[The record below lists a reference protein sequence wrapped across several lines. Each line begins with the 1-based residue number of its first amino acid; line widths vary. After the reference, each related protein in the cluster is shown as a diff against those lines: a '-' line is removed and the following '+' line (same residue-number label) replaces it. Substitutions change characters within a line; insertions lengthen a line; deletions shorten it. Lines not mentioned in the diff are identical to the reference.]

1 MTKMTVQPNTLAAIH
16 ALKAEF
22 EYLRKQQEVAHT
34 MTIFGGRSPS
44 ETKESDERQKRIM
57 NVIEWLTA
65 IESDIKKPD

>member
-1 MTKMTVQPNTLAAIH
+1 MTVQPNTLAAIR

-22 EYLRKQQEVAHT
+22 EYLRQQQEVAHT
-34 MTIFGGRSPS
+34 MTVFGGRSPS
-44 ETKESDERQKRIM
+44 GTREFDERQNRIM